1 MREQQF
7 THLVR
12 LLQMWVAR
20 QDKAVD
26 PQRRVFIN
34 ACRYGWTVADQCRAG
49 AAAHQTYPGPQVRA
63 DLKIFTLAVVQ
74 GSHQMLAHGVGFG
87 KRRLVL

>member
-1 MREQQF
+1 MRDFSRDKRVRHGFALQLKLTWLRNFRDSDIQMREQQF

-49 AAAHQTYPGPQVRA
+49 AAAG
-63 DLKIFTLAVVQ
+63 
-74 GSHQMLAHGVGFG
+74 
-87 KRRLVL
+87 